1 MKKLLLAFVMLCS
14 VNLFA
19 DDIDLWKKST
29 LNKILDKGEMRVC
42 MEPGYM
48 PFEMKDKKGRII
60 GYDVDFAKKMTK
72 EMGVKLKL
80 IPTAW
85 DGIIGSLLAG
95 NCDII
100 MSGMTITQQR
110 NLKINFADPYV
121 VVGQTI
127 MMNKKLEGKA
137 KTAKDLDQPQYTIA
151 TKLGVTGEVATRKFF
166 KKAKIV
172 TFETEA
178 DAAAE
183 VLNGKADAMVYD
195 QPYNVLFMSD
205 KGKGR
210 LIHLDTPL
218 TYEPLA
224 WAIRKG
230 DPDFLNWLNNFLRQ
244 MKEDKVVNFHENLYN
259 KWLRDTAWLKR
270 VQ

>member
-1 MKKLLLAFVMLCS
+1 MKKLLLALFLMLS
-14 VNLFA
+14 VNIFA
-19 DDIDLWKKST
+19 DDIELWKKST
-29 LNKILDKGEMRVC
+29 LNEILDRGELRVG

-60 GYDVDFAKKMTK
+60 GYDVDMAKKMAK
-72 EMGVKLKL
+72 DMGVKLTL
-80 IPTAW
+80 VPTSW
-85 DGIIGSLLAG
+85 DGIIAG
-95 NCDII
+95 LVTSKYDII

-110 NLKINFADPYV
+110 NLKVNFANPYI

-127 MMNKKLEGKA
+127 MMNKKHEGKIT
-137 KTAKDLDQPQYTIA
+137 TAKDLDKEEFTIV
-151 TKLGVTGEVATRKFF
+151 TKLGVTGEIATKKFF
-166 KKAKIV
+166 KKAKIL

-210 LIHLDTPL
+210 LIHLDKPL
-218 TYEPLA
+218 TYEPLG

-244 MKEDKVVNFHENLYN
+244 IKEDKVVNFHDNLYK
-259 KWLRDTAWLKR
+259 KWLIDTKWLKR

>member
-1 MKKLLLAFVMLCS
+1 MKKMVLALMVFIT
-14 VNLFA
+14 VNVFA
-19 DDIDLWKKST
+19 DDINLWEKST
-29 LNKILDKGEMRVC
+29 LNKVLQRGELQVC
-42 MEPGYM
+42 LEPGYM
-48 PFEMKDKKGRII
+48 PFEMRDKKGRII

-80 IPTAW
+80 IPVAW
-85 DGIIGSLLAG
+85 DGIIAALITGK
-95 NCDII
+95 CDII
-100 MSGMTITQQR
+100 MSGMTITQKR
-110 NLKINFADPYV
+110 NLKVNFANPYV

-127 MMNKKLEGKA
+127 LMSKKYEGKITDA
-137 KTAKDLDQPQYTIA
+137 KQLDKKGLTIT
-151 TKLGVTGEVATRKFF
+151 TKLGVSAEIAARKFY
-166 KKAKIV
+166 KNAKIV

-183 VLNGKADAMVYD
+183 LLNGRADAFIYD

-205 KGKGR
+205 KGKGK
-210 LIHLDTPL
+210 LVHLDKPL

-230 DPDFLNWLNNFLRQ
+230 DPDFLNWLNHFLVQ
-244 MKEDKVVNFHENLYN
+244 MQKDKVLGFSDKLYK
-259 KWLRDTAWLKR
+259 KWLVDTAWLKR